1 MRGKEFRARDKKV
14 QKLTRDGLVERN
26 QATGEESRIS
36 QRTADISF
44 RPERTQEQAL
54 KRPEASRAR
63 NKQKR
68 KQQAKNISAKIRAEM
83 SLTEVASDLIT
94 QMQTGLAESEN
105 TEFII
110 SSENLS
116 DNAEFDSPPVMRD
129 A

>member
-44 RPERTQEQAL
+44 GPERTQEQAL

-83 SLTEVASDLIT
+83 SLTEAASDLTT
-94 QMQTGLAESEN
+94 QMQTGLAESEGD
-105 TEFII
+105 
-110 SSENLS
+110 L
-116 DNAEFDSPPVMRD
+116 
-129 A
+129 